1 MTVSGR
7 VRHSTNTRRGRHAI
21 RRAGSLAVASRL
33 RHAQLVLPR
42 GVYRTR
48 TSAMR
53 GPRVRAMVRHV
64 RISLRDPFRLMERIL
79 AVRLAPTTG

>member
-1 MTVSGR
+1 MTVSRR

-33 RHAQLVLPR
+33 RHAQLVLSR

-53 GPRVRAMVRHV
+53 EPRVRTMVRHA
-64 RISLRDPFRLMERIL
+64 RISLRGPFRLMERIL

>member
-1 MTVSGR
+1 MTVSRR

-33 RHAQLVLPR
+33 RHAQLVLSR

-53 GPRVRAMVRHV
+53 EPRVRAMVRHA
-64 RISLRDPFRLMERIL
+64 RISLRGPFRLMERIL